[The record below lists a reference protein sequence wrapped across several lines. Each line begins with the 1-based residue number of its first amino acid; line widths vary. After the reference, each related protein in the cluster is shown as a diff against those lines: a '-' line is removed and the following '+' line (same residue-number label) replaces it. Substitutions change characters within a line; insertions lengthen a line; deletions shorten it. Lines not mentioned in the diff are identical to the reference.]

1 MQNNSIKNVKKG
13 KNGKKTLKKVITNYV
28 LKKGDVCCENEIE
41 RKLVIQDIFAT
52 YQELADFMFEK
63 ELYLGYVQNDL
74 LLFIGYRVDL
84 EKGNKEGVRIWDGL
98 ARMTETNKNPDKQ
111 KLVKILHNVP
121 LYYLLAFLGY
131 ATYKNRRLLAIA
143 ALNQK

>member
-1 MQNNSIKNVKKG
+1 MSNTNRNKN
-13 KNGKKTLKKVITNYV
+13 KNGKKTLKKVITNYL
-28 LKKGDVCCENEIE
+28 LKKGDVCCEKDMD
-41 RKLVIQDIFAT
+41 RKLIIQDILAT
-52 YQELADFMFEK
+52 YQEIADFMFEK

-74 LLFIGYRVDL
+74 LVFIGYRVDL
-84 EKGNKEGVRIWDGL
+84 EKGNQEGVRIWDGL

-131 ATYKNRRLLAIA
+131 ATYKNRRNQAIS

>member
-1 MQNNSIKNVKKG
+1 MQNNSIKNG
-13 KNGKKTLKKVITNYV
+13 KRKKTLKKVITNYV

-52 YQELADFMFEK
+52 YQELADFLFEK

-84 EKGNKEGVRIWDGL
+84 EKGNSEGVRIWDGL

-143 ALNQK
+143 ALNKK

>member
-1 MQNNSIKNVKKG
+1 MSNTNRNKN
-13 KNGKKTLKKVITNYV
+13 KNGKKTLKKVITNYL
-28 LKKGDVCCENEIE
+28 LKKGDVCCEKDMD
-41 RKLVIQDIFAT
+41 RKLIIQDILAT
-52 YQELADFMFEK
+52 YEEIADFLFEK

-74 LLFIGYRVDL
+74 LVFIGYRVDL
-84 EKGNKEGVRIWDGL
+84 EKGNQEGVRIWDGL

-131 ATYKNRRLLAIA
+131 ATYKNRRNQAIS

>member
-1 MQNNSIKNVKKG
+1 MQNTNRK
-13 KNGKKTLKKVITNYV
+13 KKTLKKVITNYV
-28 LKKGDVCCENEIE
+28 LKKGDVCCEKDIE

>member
-1 MQNNSIKNVKKG
+1 M
-13 KNGKKTLKKVITNYV
+13 TNYL
-28 LKKGDVCCENEIE
+28 LKRGDICCEKDMD
-41 RKLVIQDIFAT
+41 RKLIIQDILAT
-52 YQELADFMFEK
+52 YQEIADFLFEK

-74 LLFIGYRVDL
+74 LVFIGYRVDL
-84 EKGNKEGVRIWDGL
+84 EKGNQEGVRIWDGL

-131 ATYKNRRLLAIA
+131 ATYKNRRNQAIS

>member
-1 MQNNSIKNVKKG
+1 
-13 KNGKKTLKKVITNYV
+13 
-28 LKKGDVCCENEIE
+28 
-41 RKLVIQDIFAT
+41 
-52 YQELADFMFEK
+52 MFEK

-84 EKGNKEGVRIWDGL
+84 EKGNSEGVRIWDGL

-131 ATYKNRRLLAIA
+131 ATYKNRRLLAID

>member
-1 MQNNSIKNVKKG
+1 MSNTNKNKK
-13 KNGKKTLKKVITNYV
+13 GKKTLKKVITNYV
-28 LKKGDVCCENEIE
+28 LKKGDVCCENEID

-98 ARMTETNKNPDKQ
+98 ARMTETNKNPDKK
-111 KLVKILHNVP
+111 KLVKILHNIP

-131 ATYKNRRLLAIA
+131 ATYKNRRNQAIA

>member
-1 MQNNSIKNVKKG
+1 MSNTNRN
-13 KNGKKTLKKVITNYV
+13 KNGKKTLKKVITNYL
-28 LKKGDVCCENEIE
+28 LKKGDVCCEKDMD
-41 RKLVIQDIFAT
+41 RKLIIQDILAT
-52 YQELADFMFEK
+52 YQEIADFMFEK

-74 LLFIGYRVDL
+74 LVFIGYRVDL
-84 EKGNKEGVRIWDGL
+84 EKGNQEGVRIWDGL

-131 ATYKNRRLLAIA
+131 ATYKNRRNQAIS

>member
-1 MQNNSIKNVKKG
+1 
-13 KNGKKTLKKVITNYV
+13 LKKVITNYL
-28 LKKGDVCCENEIE
+28 LKKGDVCCEKDMD
-41 RKLVIQDIFAT
+41 RKLIIQDILAT
-52 YQELADFMFEK
+52 YEEIADFLFEK

-74 LLFIGYRVDL
+74 LVFIGYRVDL
-84 EKGNKEGVRIWDGL
+84 EKGNQEGVRIWDGL

-131 ATYKNRRLLAIA
+131 ATYKNRRNQAIS